1 MPSRIATIGQC
12 EQIVHPLRFT
22 SPAPRSAK
30 DFARLRRK
38 QAISRVHLWSASMLQ
53 EVIAFVYSANG
64 VLVSLVYLPQ
74 LHTVWND
81 RTGAQA
87 GSLLTWSLFSLSS
100 MVALLYGVLVLH
112 DGRMVLAA
120 GSSTAGSLSVLGT
133 AVYRRQQAKRQQ

>member
-1 MPSRIATIGQC
+1 VNGLCTQHTSQALSLNRLKILSVRAEELAIC
-12 EQIVHPLRFT
+12 RVHP
-22 SPAPRSAK
+22 
-30 DFARLRRK
+30 
-38 QAISRVHLWSASMLQ
+38 WSASMLQ

-64 VLVSLVYLPQ
+64 VLVSLIYLPQ

-100 MVALLYGVLVLH
+100 VVALLYGVLVLH

-133 AVYRRQQAKRQQ
+133 AVYRRQQAKRQR